1 MRTRLVLLAV
11 AVVGAVLVFAGAAAA
26 DKPEIDTVYANGQ
39 TYYMI
44 GPHLIQGAEQSMPN
58 AYAHAEE
65 LYLLAYPQS
74 ALPLLALSGTVP
86 QCDPCFHPGLPL
98 PFVYHDHVLTG
109 APGLG
114 TNGTAGAYKGPW
126 KIIVL
131 MYNPSFLTA
140 SFAPISTASDID
152 SAEAAGEFLPVNA
165 NLQHGSNPYEIET
178 GNLLICPLV
187 SSHA

>member
-1 MRTRLVLLAV
+1 MRTRLLPF
-11 AVVGAVLVFAGAAAA
+11 VLVAAMLALAPAATAGQ
-26 DKPEIDTVYANGQ
+26 PETDIVYANGQ
-39 TYYMI
+39 TFAMI
-44 GPHLIQGAEQSMPN
+44 GPHLIQGAAQSMPN

-65 LYLLAYPQS
+65 LYLLAYPQQ

-86 QCDPCFHPGLPL
+86 QCDPCYHPGLPL

-114 TNGTAGAYKGPW
+114 TSGTAGVYESPW

-131 MYNPSFLTA
+131 MYNPAFLTA
-140 SFAPISTASDID
+140 GFTPITSAADID
-152 SAEAAGEFLPVNA
+152 AAEASGEFLPINQA
-165 NLQHGSNPYEIET
+165 LQHGSNPYEVDT
-178 GNLLICPLV
+178 GNLLICPIV

>member
-1 MRTRLVLLAV
+1 MLVVAV
-11 AVVGAVLVFAGAAAA
+11 AGATLVFAGAAAA

-39 TYYMI
+39 TYSMI
-44 GPHLIQGAEQSMPN
+44 GPHFVPGAAQSMPN

-65 LYLLAYPQS
+65 LYVLAYPQS

-86 QCDPCFHPGLPL
+86 QCDPCFELPL

-109 APGLG
+109 SPGLG
-114 TNGTAGAYKGPW
+114 TAGTAGVYEGPW

-131 MYNPSFLTA
+131 MYNPAFLTA
-140 SFAPISTASDID
+140 SFTPITTASGID
-152 SAEAAGEFLPVNA
+152 RAEAAGEFLPINA
-165 NLQHGSNPYEIET
+165 SLQHGSNPYEIDT

>member
-11 AVVGAVLVFAGAAAA
+11 AVAGVMLVSAGAAAA
-26 DKPEIDTVYANGQ
+26 EKPDIDTVYANGE
-39 TYYMI
+39 TYSMI
-44 GPHLIQGAEQSMPN
+44 GPHLIQGAAQSMPN

-114 TNGTAGAYKGPW
+114 TNGTAGVYKGPW

-131 MYNPSFLTA
+131 MYNPAFLTA
-140 SFAPISTASDID
+140 GFQPITTASDID
-152 SAEAAGEFLPVNA
+152 TAEGAGEFLPINA
-165 NLQHGSNPYEIET
+165 NLQHGDNPFEIET
-178 GNLLICPLV
+178 GNLLICPIV

>member
-1 MRTRLVLLAV
+1 MRIRLVFSAI
-11 AVVGAVLVFAGAAAA
+11 AIAGALLVFAGAAAA

-39 TYYMI
+39 TYSMI
-44 GPHLIQGAEQSMPN
+44 GPQLIQGAEQSMPN

-114 TNGTAGAYKGPW
+114 ANGTAGVFESPW

-131 MYNPSFLTA
+131 MYNPLFLTA
-140 SFAPISTASDID
+140 NFTPITTASDID
-152 SAEAAGEFLPVNA
+152 GAEAAGELLPINA
-165 NLQHGSNPYEIET
+165 SLQHGDNPYEIET
-178 GNLLICPLV
+178 GNLLICPIV
-187 SSHA
+187 SDHA